1 MGIKLDIVKWGNS
14 AALRLPATLLAQL
27 GMQVGD
33 AFEVDIAKGV
43 LTLHPVKPKAE
54 RSNDAAIEAM
64 KFALTADEGM
74 AFLNCWLHGDFDS
87 IRKEW
92 PEAPEVVFKGA
103 EVSRPGWHKNIRG
116 PEYYKE
122 VGLTKVIKD

>member
-14 AALRLPATLLAQL
+14 AALRLPATLLSQL
-27 GMQVGD
+27 GLQVGD
-33 AFEVDIAKGV
+33 SFEVDVAKGV
-43 LTLHPVKPKAE
+43 LTLRPAKPKIE

-74 AFLNCWLHGDFDS
+74 AFLNCWLHGDFDA

-92 PEAPEVVFKGA
+92 PEAPEAVFKGA
-103 EVSRPGWHKNIRG
+103 EVAKAGWHENIRG

-122 VGLTKVIKD
+122 AGLTKPAKD